1 MMNFDFA
8 AIAIEASVWVLPIL
22 FAVTLH
28 EAAHGWVA
36 SKLGDDTALRMGRVT
51 FNPLK
56 HIDLFG
62 TILMPALLLLASGGR
77 FMFGFAKPV
86 PVNFFNLRNP
96 RRDMILVA
104 FAGPGTNLLIAI
116 ASSLL
121 LHIAFMMPEDVV
133 PWFARNLVNSLQVN
147 IILAMFNLLPLPPL
161 DGGRIAVGLL
171 PEPFSGMLARLE
183 RAGFTIL
190 IFLLFI
196 LPWIGDKIGTDL
208 NILSW
213 LVLTPSQY
221 VLEAIITVTG
231 VK

>member
-77 FMFGFAKPV
+77 FIFGFAKPV

-121 LHIAFMMPEDVV
+121 LHIVFMMPEDVV